1 MNPRPVLSPAL
12 AAVRFARPLRN
23 ITALHDAGIC
33 ASTTDHAMR
42 REHARMSAL
51 RSGADPARLVTS
63 GFWREENARK
73 AGGCVVSDAKTG
85 VILRRL

>member
-12 AAVRFARPLRN
+12 PAVRFARPLRN
-23 ITALHDAGIC
+23 ITALHDAGI
-33 ASTTDHAMR
+33 ASTTDHAKR
-42 REHARMSAL
+42 REHAQMSAL
-51 RSGADPARLVTS
+51 RSGADTARLATS